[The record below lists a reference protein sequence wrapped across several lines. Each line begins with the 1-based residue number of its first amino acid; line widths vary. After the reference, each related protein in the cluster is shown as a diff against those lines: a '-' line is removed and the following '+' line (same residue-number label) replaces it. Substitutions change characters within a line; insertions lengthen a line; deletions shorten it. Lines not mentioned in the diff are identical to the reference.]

1 MLLRLANASSGEL
14 ITIDNL
20 PAVIGRDDSVDVRL
34 VDPLIA
40 PYQCMIAKYGGNTL
54 TVWNLREETPVRVND
69 RETLKA
75 SLLPGDRLT
84 MGNTEFVI
92 DYRLPGKPQT
102 AAGFVPRSNTA
113 EDAPRPVALS

>member
-1 MLLRLANASSGEL
+1 MILRLSNASSGEL

-20 PAVIGRDDSVDVRL
+20 PAVVGRDKGTEVRL
-34 VDPLIA
+34 ADPLIA
-40 PYQCMIAKYGGNTL
+40 PYQCMIAKNGSDTL
-54 TVWNLREETPVRVND
+54 TVWNLREEIPVRVND

-75 SLLPGDRLT
+75 PLLPGDRLT

-92 DYRLPGKPQT
+92 DYRLPGQSQT
-102 AAGFVPRSNTA
+102 AAGFTPRSNTA

>member
-1 MLLRLANASSGEL
+1 MIQLANPSSGEL

-20 PAVIGRDDSVDVRL
+20 PAVVGRDDSADVRL

-40 PYQCMIAKYGGNTL
+40 PYQCMIARNGRNAL
-54 TVWNLREETPVRVND
+54 IVWNLREETPIRVND

-92 DYRLPGKPQT
+92 DYRLAGMPQT
-102 AAGFVPRSNTA
+102 AAGFTPRSNTA